1 MAWML
6 AVASLDGSFVLCWVN
21 LHDSLP
27 HDGRRLDVPFR
38 CGCLLST
45 GRKSSLLILA
55 GSRPFL
61 FSRWSQAAS
70 ASLHYLVESG
80 LKFFTR
86 MV

>member
-1 MAWML
+1 MAWMMSI
-6 AVASLDGSFVLCWVN
+6 ASLDDSFGLSWMN

-27 HDGRRLDVPFR
+27 HDGRRLDVQFR

-61 FSRWSQAAS
+61 YSRWSQAAS
-70 ASLHYLVESG
+70 ASLHYLVERG
-80 LKFFTR
+80 F
-86 MV
+86 